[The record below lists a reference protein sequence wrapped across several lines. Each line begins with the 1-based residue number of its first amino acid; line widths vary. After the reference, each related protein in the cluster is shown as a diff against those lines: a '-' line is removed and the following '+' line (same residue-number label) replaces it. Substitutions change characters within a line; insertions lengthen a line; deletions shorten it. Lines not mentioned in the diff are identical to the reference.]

1 MPLDKTPCSGAI
13 ALDVAGI
20 GGSSP
25 NTLSTGPIE
34 YRVSEFCLRN
44 PVRIF
49 ARDQITDRVWSRGA
63 YREDCIIDLHILRL
77 RKLLKPFE

>member
-1 MPLDKTPCSGAI
+1 
-13 ALDVAGI
+13 
-20 GGSSP
+20 
-25 NTLSTGPIE
+25 
-34 YRVSEFCLRN
+34 VSEFCLRN